1 MVYLRHENAAFIHIP
16 KTAGTSIHHALL
28 ATRPLL
34 SRSKKLIN
42 LGHSTLDEILNGW
55 TNDFA
60 ETGRA
65 ELVHRN
71 LAALWGER
79 NLDAIRSAN
88 FFTVV
93 RNPINRIRSY
103 YTFVRKYEQEVFPEA
118 HDMNFEEFL
127 SDSSTLL
134 SRQRAFWPQVD
145 YVTSSKSHPRMHIIR
160 FEHLQEDLT
169 QFTLHWRHQPI
180 LKHRALYSSSEH
192 VPISNTARTLIYDRY
207 ELDFVTFGYPM
218 PL

>member
-16 KTAGTSIHHALL
+16 KTAGTSLHHALL

-34 SRSKKLIN
+34 SRARKLIN

-55 TNDFA
+55 THDFV
-60 ETGRA
+60 ETGRP
-65 ELVHRN
+65 ELVHQN
-71 LAALWGER
+71 LAAFWGER
-79 NLDAIRSAN
+79 NLNAIRRAQ
-88 FFTVV
+88 FFAVV

-118 HDMNFEEFL
+118 HDMSFEEFL

-145 YVTSSKSHPRMHIIR
+145 YVRTSKSHPDAHILR

-169 QFTLHWRHQPI
+169 RFTLHWRQQPI
-180 LKHRALYSSSEH
+180 LKQRALYSSSEQ
-192 VPISNTARTLIYDRY
+192 VPIATTARKLIYDRY
-207 ELDFVTFGYPM
+207 ELDFVTFGYAMPM
-218 PL
+218 